1 MQYGIGLPL
10 GSFLL
15 LYKFRHRLHTDK
27 FRFRLGLLYSGY
39 RHDRWW
45 WENVVAARK
54 VIIICFS
61 SIWFNETIQV
71 HLVLGLMMLLLVA
84 HYSFLPYDTTTKEGR
99 LLHKVERNSL
109 VALISMLWA
118 GVVFLMDSDQK
129 CNSTL
134 CIYVHNALV
143 LLVILINV
151 LLLSHG
157 SYLFVYFFC
166 KRNHLLEKIDTY
178 QIRNKIASSLHL
190 RLRLPSLSS
199 LSPLSRPSST
209 SNLSGIEMKDKVNL
223 QTKITSST
231 WKGLNKPRAI
241 PVKYEK
247 RWVGTGCVT
256 LVMYDVRAVAL
267 GCFVWAFSKL
277 FAKTAIVL
285 ASNKTENP
293 GKSNRNV
300 SSASSRSTSSIT
312 QVLKKRQ

>member
-61 SIWFNETIQV
+61 CIWFNETIQV

-109 VALISMLWA
+109 VALLSMLWA

-209 SNLSGIEMKDKVNL
+209 SNLSGIEMKELDL
-223 QTKITSST
+223 S
-231 WKGLNKPRAI
+231 G
-241 PVKYEK
+241 
-247 RWVGTGCVT
+247 
-256 LVMYDVRAVAL
+256 
-267 GCFVWAFSKL
+267 
-277 FAKTAIVL
+277 
-285 ASNKTENP
+285 KTEEVTNP
-293 GKSNRNV
+293 VMNYSTGIADITDEERMAIKKFLEAQRNGAVDAKREVVRKSMPKEGSPHVNPMLLHR
-300 SSASSRSTSSIT
+300 
-312 QVLKKRQ
+312 